1 MDAVR
6 TFLENQ
12 SLFALFLTI
21 ALGYLI
27 GEINIK
33 GVALGSGA
41 VLFVG
46 LAIGAFAPKSAPPPL
61 LGTLGLLLFLYGIGI
76 QYGAQFFRGLTS
88 REGMKA
94 NIAACVGV
102 IVAGLVACG
111 FIHFGIKLADALGM
125 FAGSGTSTASL
136 QVAIASM
143 KSNDAAVAYSISYP
157 FGVAGPILLIYL
169 LNVALKVKIQKPPAK
184 ILETAE
190 IALRNAGLV
199 GLRLS
204 ELSSRLPSGVA
215 IAAVRRAHHNQL
227 PAADLTLRADDVLL
241 ATSTDRRLL
250 EEAAALCGEMQPGR
264 MTSHREDLDYMRVFA
279 SNPAVV
285 GMALGDIRFPDGVN
299 CAIAHV
305 RRGDADMLSTPDL
318 ILEAG
323 DRVGLLV
330 NRAHQATMR
339 TFFGDSIK
347 GTADLSFICL
357 GIGAA
362 LGLLAGAIPL
372 PIPGLGAFS
381 LGLAALLLVALCL
394 GKARRNG
401 PFVWVMPLSANLVL
415 RNLGLTIFLAQV
427 GISCGPKFVDT
438 VGTAGPILL
447 VFSIITVFVLV
458 AVTAI
463 CCLWIFRLPFDTSI
477 GVICG
482 ATGNPAILAFANRV
496 APTDQP
502 DIMYAMIF
510 PSMTIVK
517 VLFVQIAISL
527 AAG

>member
-190 IALRNAGLV
+190 IALRNAGLI

>member
-1 MDAVR
+1 MDALR
-6 TFLENQ
+6 TFLESQ
-12 SLFALFLTI
+12 ALFALFLTI

-46 LAIGAFAPKSAPPPL
+46 LAIGAFAPKSAPPAL

-76 QYGAQFFRGLTS
+76 QYGAQFFKGLTS

-94 NIAACVGV
+94 NAAACLGV
-102 IVAGLVACG
+102 IIAGLVSCA
-111 FIHFGIKLADALGM
+111 FIPLGIKLADSLGM

-143 KSNDAAVAYSISYP
+143 KSNDAAVAYSITYP
-157 FGVAGPILLIYL
+157 FGVAGPILFIYA
-169 LNVALKVKIQKPPAK
+169 LNVLLKAKIQKPPAK
-184 ILETAE
+184 LLETAE
-190 IALRNAGLV
+190 IALRNASLF
-199 GLRLS
+199 GLRLA
-204 ELSSRLPSGVA
+204 ELTSRLPEGVA
-215 IAAVRRAHHNQL
+215 IAAVRREHHNQL
-227 PAADLTLRADDVLL
+227 PTDDFTLRADDVLL
-241 ATSTDRRLL
+241 ATATDRRLL
-250 EEAAALCGEMQPGR
+250 DEATKLCGELQPGR
-264 MTSHREDLDYMRVFA
+264 MASHREDLDYMRVFA
-279 SNPAVV
+279 SNPSVL
-285 GMALGDIRFPDGVN
+285 GMAIGDIRFPDGVS

-305 RRGDADMLSTPDL
+305 RRGDADLLYTPDL

-330 NRAHQATMR
+330 NRAHQATIR

-362 LGLLAGAIPL
+362 AGLLVGAIPL
-372 PIPGLGAFS
+372 PVPGLASFS

-447 VFSIITVFVLV
+447 IYGVVTLLVLV
-458 AVTAI
+458 GVTAV
-463 CCLWIFRLPFDTSI
+463 CCLWIFRLPFDTSV

-482 ATGNPAILAFANRV
+482 ATGNPAILAFANRI

-517 VLFVQIAISL
+517 VLFVQIAISI

>member
-6 TFLENQ
+6 TFIESQ
-12 SLFALFLTI
+12 PLFALFLTI
-21 ALGYLI
+21 AVGYLV
-27 GEINIK
+27 GEINVK

-46 LAIGAFAPKSAPPPL
+46 LAVGAFAPKSTPPTL
-61 LGTLGLLLFLYGIGI
+61 LGTLGLLMFLYGIGI

-88 REGMKA
+88 RAGMKA
-94 NIAACVGV
+94 NAAACLGV
-102 IVAGLVACG
+102 IASGLVACG
-111 FIHFGIKLADALGM
+111 FIHFGVTLADALGM

-143 KSNDAAVAYSISYP
+143 KSSDAAVAYSVAYP
-157 FGVAGPILLIYL
+157 FGVAGPILFIYAL
-169 LNVALKVKIQKPPAK
+169 QLALKVKIGKPPAK
-184 ILETAE
+184 LMETAE
-190 IALRNAGLV
+190 VALRNASLFGLKV
-199 GLRLS
+199 S
-204 ELSSRLPSGVA
+204 ELLIRLPAGVA
-215 IAAVRRAHHNQL
+215 IAAVRRAHHNL
-227 PAADLTLRADDVLL
+227 LTIDDFALRGDDVLL
-241 ATSTDRRLL
+241 LTATDSRLL
-250 EEAAALCGEMQPGR
+250 DEAAALCGELQPGR
-264 MTSHREDLDYMRVFA
+264 ISSHREDLDYMRVFA
-279 SNPAVV
+279 SNPSVV
-285 GMALGDIRFPDGVN
+285 GMSLGSLRYPDGVN
-299 CAIAHV
+299 CAVAHV
-305 RRGDADMLSTPDL
+305 RRGDTDLLSTPDL

-330 NRAHQATMR
+330 NRAHQASVR
-339 TFFGDSIK
+339 AFFGDSIK
-347 GTADLSFICL
+347 STAELSFICL

-362 LGLLAGAIPL
+362 AGLLVGAIPL
-372 PIPGLGAFS
+372 RFPGLGAFS

-394 GKARRNG
+394 GKVRRSG

-427 GISCGPKFVDT
+427 GIACGPKFVAT
-438 VGTAGPILL
+438 VGTAGPLLLLYGAITLL
-447 VFSIITVFVLV
+447 VLV
-458 AVTAI
+458 GVTAI
-463 CCLWIFRLPFDTSI
+463 CCLWIFRLSFDTSV

-517 VLFVQIAISL
+517 VLFVQIAIAI

>member
-1 MDAVR
+1 
-6 TFLENQ
+6 
-12 SLFALFLTI
+12 
-21 ALGYLI
+21 
-27 GEINIK
+27 
-33 GVALGSGA
+33 
-41 VLFVG
+41 
-46 LAIGAFAPKSAPPPL
+46 
-61 LGTLGLLLFLYGIGI
+61 
-76 QYGAQFFRGLTS
+76 
-88 REGMKA
+88 
-94 NIAACVGV
+94 
-102 IVAGLVACG
+102 
-111 FIHFGIKLADALGM
+111 
-125 FAGSGTSTASL
+125 
-136 QVAIASM
+136 
-143 KSNDAAVAYSISYP
+143 
-157 FGVAGPILLIYL
+157 
-169 LNVALKVKIQKPPAK
+169 
-184 ILETAE
+184 
-190 IALRNAGLV
+190 
-199 GLRLS
+199 
-204 ELSSRLPSGVA
+204 
-215 IAAVRRAHHNQL
+215 
-227 PAADLTLRADDVLL
+227 
-241 ATSTDRRLL
+241 
-250 EEAAALCGEMQPGR
+250 
-264 MTSHREDLDYMRVFA
+264 MRVFA

-362 LGLLAGAIPL
+362 LGLLVGAIPL
-372 PIPGLGAFS
+372 PVPGLGAFS

-427 GISCGPKFVDT
+427 GISCGPKFVAT
-438 VGTAGPILL
+438 VAPAGPLLLLYGVITLL
-447 VFSIITVFVLV
+447 VLV
-458 AVTAI
+458 SVTAV
-463 CCLWIFRLPFDTSI
+463 CCLWIFRLPFDTSV